1 LHSNSLTALQDKP
14 YDSTQDE
21 LKATILEVVTTMKD
35 LMRLNPLY
43 KEHIQMFVQVHLHFF
58 FSFEMLVV
66 IDTCVKLLLTD
77 MQLYYFS
84 LVVAGRRCCGLNI

>member
-1 LHSNSLTALQDKP
+1 MQDKP

-43 KEHIQMFVQVHLHFF
+43 KEHIQMFVQVHLLIFP
-58 FSFEMLVV
+58 V
-66 IDTCVKLLLTD
+66 
-77 MQLYYFS
+77 QLRYTNKVRIIFQWEYAAGWVFNS
-84 LVVAGRRCCGLNI
+84 LGVQP

>member
-1 LHSNSLTALQDKP
+1 MQDKP

-43 KEHIQMFVQVHLHFF
+43 KEHIQMFVQVHLLIYVD
-58 FSFEMLVV
+58 FS
-66 IDTCVKLLLTD
+66 
-77 MQLYYFS
+77 
-84 LVVAGRRCCGLNI
+84 NIIEIY

>member
-1 LHSNSLTALQDKP
+1 MQDKP

-43 KEHIQMFVQVHLHFF
+43 KEHIQMFVQVHLLIYVD
-58 FSFEMLVV
+58 FSSIIE
-66 IDTCVKLLLTD
+66 I
-77 MQLYYFS
+77 Y
-84 LVVAGRRCCGLNI
+84 

>member
-1 LHSNSLTALQDKP
+1 MQDKP

-43 KEHIQMFVQVHLHFF
+43 KEHIQMFVQVHILIYVD
-58 FSFEMLVV
+58 FSSIIE
-66 IDTCVKLLLTD
+66 I
-77 MQLYYFS
+77 Y
-84 LVVAGRRCCGLNI
+84 

>member
-1 LHSNSLTALQDKP
+1 MQDKP

-43 KEHIQMFVQVHLHFF
+43 KEHIQMFVQVHLLIYVDL
-58 FSFEMLVV
+58 SSIIE
-66 IDTCVKLLLTD
+66 K
-77 MQLYYFS
+77 Y
-84 LVVAGRRCCGLNI
+84 

>member
-1 LHSNSLTALQDKP
+1 LNSLTALQDKP

-43 KEHIQMFVQVHLHFF
+43 KEHIQMFVQVCLLLLIFF
-58 FSFEMLVV
+58 FIVPLKVLVPLATW
-66 IDTCVKLLLTD
+66 IKYLLFG
-77 MQLYYFS
+77 M
-84 LVVAGRRCCGLNI
+84 